1 VQVKVSGGRS
11 ATGSATR
18 RRTRPCRRSL
28 PIAGVAVLTA
38 AALALAGC
46 DSGGAEPGPT
56 LRSEST
62 RPSPRTAI
70 TFGVYGEKPVRA
82 AFEGVVDTYNANSED
97 STIRLRTWASHDEM
111 VKDLKE
117 TPEGTTPQM
126 PDVFMASRS
135 DLAWLQAKGLTQ
147 PVDEMLDERGVDFGD
162 VYSRDAL
169 EAFSS
174 DNRLQCMPY
183 GVSPQVVFY
192 NQALVDLDRM
202 AARGLDVPPEDHRR
216 FSWDQFVAAA
226 KFAARPARGT
236 KGVSIDPTLTGIA
249 PFVYSGGGN
258 LFNDDQDP
266 TSTAFAGDGTQGAL
280 ETALQVL
287 RDPKLTLTQDQL
299 AKRSALEWFE
309 QGKVGMIVGSR
320 ELVPQLRKVPGLSF
334 DVLPIPSIE
343 GQATIGDITALCI
356 AKDAESPA
364 TAADFMVY
372 ASGTD
377 AVSQVARVGYLQPAN
392 QEVAFSDDFLQ
403 PGQMPATGT
412 VFNES
417 VTRMVI
423 PPLLDVW
430 DELEEAV
437 EPYLQQMFYTE
448 PTIDLPLIGSEI
460 DSVSQPILSPPTAS
474 PTPGTGS
481 PSPSQ
486 SP

>member
-1 VQVKVSGGRS
+1 LRTAVTRSLGGWLVLAAVACGLSACTDQDASSSPPPDPTSEPTTPSPTEEVDLSFGAFGSNDEIAAYTQMAKRFDTVNPRAHVTVSAWQHHDGL
-11 ATGSATR
+11 
-18 RRTRPCRRSL
+18 RRS
-28 PIAGVAVLTA
+28 IEEG
-38 AALALAGC
+38 
-46 DSGGAEPGPT
+46 
-56 LRSEST
+56 
-62 RPSPRTAI
+62 RP
-70 TFGVYGEKPVRA
+70 
-82 AFEGVVDTYNANSED
+82 
-97 STIRLRTWASHDEM
+97 L
-111 VKDLKE
+111 
-117 TPEGTTPQM
+117 
-126 PDVFMASRS
+126 PDVFLVSRR
-135 DLAWLQAKGLTQ
+135 DLRWYTESGLTV
-147 PVDEMLDERGVDFGD
+147 PVDALLDERGVDFGD
-162 VYSRDAL
+162 VYSRDAI

-192 NQALVDLDRM
+192 NRALVDFDRM
-202 AARGLDVPPEDHRR
+202 ALRGLDVPAEDHRR

-280 ETALQVL
+280 ATALQVL
-287 RDPKLTLTQDQL
+287 RDPTLTLTQNQL
-299 AKRSALEWFE
+299 ARRSALEWFE

-320 ELVPQLRKVPGLSF
+320 ELVPQLREVPGLAF

-356 AKDAESPA
+356 AKDAKSPA

-372 ASGTD
+372 ASGSE
-377 AVSQVARVGYLQPAN
+377 AVGEVARGGYLQPAN

-403 PGQMPATGT
+403 PDQMPAAGT

-430 DELEEAV
+430 DELEKAV

-460 DSVSQPILSPPTAS
+460 DEISQPILSPPT
-474 PTPGTGS
+474 PTPTPTPETGS
-481 PSPSQ
+481 PSASQ
-486 SP
+486 SPYLGP